1 MWKRATGSCYMLL
14 SKQVV
19 SQDGRRREKEKSGF
33 VERLYNEITKKL
45 QLDSVCVF
53 VTV

>member
-19 SQDGRRREKEKSGF
+19 SQDGRSGKKKK
-33 VERLYNEITKKL
+33 KKL
-45 QLDSVCVF
+45 KWLCR
-53 VTV
+53 TAI